1 MSKRRVLFVVPSL
14 RRAGAENQVV
24 QLVNGLPNDKFEKHL
39 LYYLP
44 DDELQASVDA
54 EHVSIHHFIR
64 SRKVDFK
71 VARAIAALIDRENIE
86 VVHCTLENALLYAV
100 IAKRLASSKPLLI
113 CAMHTTRHKGWKQRL
128 ANTLLY
134 RHLLKLC
141 GRVWFVSKTQQDL
154 WIRRM
159 PFLENYATVVHN
171 GIDCVEFDPSR
182 FRKAGLQLRAE
193 HGIPAAA
200 RVICCV
206 AGFRPEKL
214 HEVLIRSIRDF
225 EELSNEDC
233 FLLLAGSGPLQSDLE
248 SLARELGIENRVV
261 FLGEVSDVRLVL
273 AASDCK
279 VLASEAE
286 TFSMA
291 MLEAMAME
299 LPVIATRVGGSAEA
313 ITEGRTG
320 FLITPGSATELVSKL
335 AELFS
340 DEVQRIAMGRRA
352 RETVVEHFA
361 HSRMIA
367 ESAAQLLVALRKI
380 NR

>member
-1 MSKRRVLFVVPSL
+1 MAKRRVLFVVPSL

-24 QLVNGLPNDKFEKHL
+24 QLVNGLPHDKFEKHL
-39 LYYLP
+39 LFYLP

-54 EHVSIHHFIR
+54 DHVSIHHFIR

-71 VARAIAALIDRENIE
+71 VARAIAALIDQEQIE
-86 VVHCTLENALLYAV
+86 IVHCTLENALLYAV
-100 IAKRLASSKPLLI
+100 IAKRLASKKPLLI
-113 CAMHTTRHKGWKQRL
+113 CAMHTTRHKSWKQRL

-141 GRVWFVSKTQQDL
+141 SQVWFVSKTQQTL
-154 WIRRM
+154 WIKRM

-182 FRKAGLQLRAE
+182 FREAGLHLRAE
-193 HGIPAAA
+193 HGIPADA

-214 HEVLIRSIRDF
+214 HTVLIRSIRDF
-225 EELSNEDC
+225 KELINEDC

-248 SLARELGIENRVV
+248 SLARELRIENLLV
-261 FLGEVSDVRLVL
+261 FLGDVSDVRPVL

-299 LPVIATRVGGSAEA
+299 VPVVATRVGGSAEA
-313 ITEGRTG
+313 ITEGETG
-320 FLITPGSATELVSKL
+320 FLITPGSVAELVEKFV
-335 AELFS
+335 EVFS
-340 DEVQRIAMGRRA
+340 DDVERIAMGRRA
-352 RETVVEHFA
+352 RKTVVEHFV

-367 ESAAQLLVALRKI
+367 ESAAQLSLALCKVDE
-380 NR
+380 